1 MSETRNESSR
11 HLGISCEKEITN
23 GLHRQTDR
31 YQDILE
37 CASNRYDTFETVDR
51 IKKNNLIIGISPNQC
66 NINYCLATVLRF
78 LELNS

>member
-1 MSETRNESSR
+1 MSEARNESSR

-51 IKKNNLIIGISPNQC
+51 IKKKLDELDNWNISK
-66 NINYCLATVLRF
+66 
-78 LELNS
+78 SM